1 MNEPKMSSLAEVEAQ
16 NLAAE
21 QSERLDDTSEE
32 TIEQESVSEEIGD
45 QTDTPIDSEET
56 DEQIREVRQ
65 ELDEVS
71 PDVAEDPPE
80 MPTENDVVRFK
91 TQPPETKK
99 FNFLS
104 KALLGI
110 AAFVGVAG
118 AGNNVD
124 AAARKKIPPQNE
136 QAKIPEARNKER
148 VINVNEI
155 IRGVQDINS
164 FCREDSEFVRN
175 LGLDQFKIEFKEQDR
190 TRIVKID
197 RVSDKDIRRTDYNM
211 VKDRT
216 IADITITFD
225 SYQKDIQ
232 TVKNMN
238 IPEDEKQNEI
248 LKLKK
253 EQGEALARQIEAAI
267 R

>member
-1 MNEPKMSSLAEVEAQ
+1 
-16 NLAAE
+16 
-21 QSERLDDTSEE
+21 
-32 TIEQESVSEEIGD
+32 
-45 QTDTPIDSEET
+45 
-56 DEQIREVRQ
+56 
-65 ELDEVS
+65 
-71 PDVAEDPPE
+71 
-80 MPTENDVVRFK
+80 
-91 TQPPETKK
+91 
-99 FNFLS
+99 
-104 KALLGI
+104 I